1 MGILSLPLRPVDY
14 IGTAWGWIPPPL
26 VVVPVYVPA
35 LVAFLGGPHF
45 SVGIGIGAG
54 LVGWFPLG
62 PREPFFPWYHYS
74 GIYLNVVNITNI
86 RNVTNITNITNINNI
101 HYAYKTIATTAVPTS
116 VFSSGQPVAHHV
128 VRVPPEQLEKAEI
141 IPHPPANPT
150 RSALTPGKPL
160 SPPPVR
166 IQRLVAANKN
176 AEVAGRPAH
185 AQNRQKRPAGNSART
200 PPPEVRGKPQP
211 STRMSPPRLI
221 TRATPPPPTIPVPT
235 NACRNVRTSR
245 TTSRAATDQS
255 FAVRKAGGPD
265 ARQRISAAPSSSP
278 SRETGHH
285 AASHAKSPTVT
296 VGIPI
301 SKMVRRIM
309 GIVRSMNKRRRTRK

>member
-1 MGILSLPLRPVDY
+1 MCRPWWRFWEVRTSQSALALAPAWWVGSPWGRESL
-14 IGTAWGWIPPPL
+14 
-26 VVVPVYVPA
+26 
-35 LVAFLGGPHF
+35 
-45 SVGIGIGAG
+45 
-54 LVGWFPLG
+54 
-62 PREPFFPWYHYS
+62 FFPWYHYS

-150 RSALTPGKPL
+150 RSALTPGKPV

-166 IQRLVAANKN
+166 TQRLVAANKN

-185 AQNRQKRPAGNSART
+185 AQNYT
-200 PPPEVRGKPQP
+200 
-211 STRMSPPRLI
+211 
-221 TRATPPPPTIPVPT
+221 VPT

-245 TTSRAATDQS
+245 TTSRAATDRS
-255 FAVRKAGGPD
+255 FAVR
-265 ARQRISAAPSSSP
+265 
-278 SRETGHH
+278 
-285 AASHAKSPTVT
+285 
-296 VGIPI
+296 
-301 SKMVRRIM
+301 
-309 GIVRSMNKRRRTRK
+309 

>member
-1 MGILSLPLRPVDY
+1 M
-14 IGTAWGWIPPPL
+14 
-26 VVVPVYVPA
+26 PVYVPA

-141 IPHPPANPT
+141 IPHPPA
-150 RSALTPGKPL
+150 
-160 SPPPVR
+160 
-166 IQRLVAANKN
+166 
-176 AEVAGRPAH
+176 
-185 AQNRQKRPAGNSART
+185 
-200 PPPEVRGKPQP
+200 
-211 STRMSPPRLI
+211 
-221 TRATPPPPTIPVPT
+221 
-235 NACRNVRTSR
+235 
-245 TTSRAATDQS
+245 
-255 FAVRKAGGPD
+255 
-265 ARQRISAAPSSSP
+265 
-278 SRETGHH
+278 
-285 AASHAKSPTVT
+285 
-296 VGIPI
+296 
-301 SKMVRRIM
+301 
-309 GIVRSMNKRRRTRK
+309 